1 MKVYCFTNN
10 NDYGGGCAIVIANS
24 PIEALGVLANAGAYN
39 LEQTDLSHCEELNLL
54 IPDES
59 VTNPILVTEHFYTE

>member
-1 MKVYCFTNN
+1 MKVYCFTNKHG
-10 NDYGGGCAIVIANS
+10 YAGGCAIVIANS
-24 PIEALGVLANAGAYN
+24 PIEALGVLANADMYN

-59 VTNPILVTEHFYTE
+59 VNNPILVAEHFYTE

>member
-1 MKVYCFTNN
+1 MKVYGFTNKN
-10 NDYGGGCAIVIANS
+10 GYGGGYAVVIANS
-24 PIEALGVLANAGAYN
+24 PMEALGVLANANTYN

-59 VTNPILVTEHFYTE
+59 VNNPILVIEHFYTE

>member
-10 NDYGGGCAIVIANS
+10 NAYAGGCAIVIANS
-24 PIEALGVLANAGAYN
+24 PMEALGVLANANTFN
-39 LEQTDLSHCEELNLL
+39 LERTDLSHCEELNLL

-59 VTNPILVTEHFYTE
+59 VNNPILVAEHFYTE